1 MDKLRVGILGA
12 SRGMDFAMKLLLGYE
27 YADIAAVCESYP
39 PLLEKTR
46 QFFAD
51 HGRKDV
57 LCCSDFG
64 EMLDCGVDAA
74 VIANFANEHA
84 PYAVRALKSGVHV
97 FSEVQPT
104 QTLAEACELC
114 DAVEESGKIYAYG
127 ENYCFRDSI
136 FEMSR
141 RCLAGDIGEPVCL
154 EGTFIN
160 DCSFKWHLLT
170 RGERDHWRNYVPS
183 TFYCTHS
190 IGPLMYST
198 GLRAVRVSGAE
209 MPRMSYMAEK
219 GARSGSAAMEL
230 MEMSNG
236 GMARSM
242 NGNLRHPYE
251 ASYRIIGENGTI
263 ESDPGS
269 ITVYKLRK
277 DYIYDTERYS
287 AKYRPYRFRP
297 EADLGETDN
306 SIITA
311 FAYFVGAI
319 LGDKEGIERTID
331 VYQALDMS
339 LPGLLA
345 YRSIVN
351 GGAPFEVPDMRD
363 KAVRDRY
370 AGDLCS
376 TDPRTPERF
385 RLPTSKNGTPDVEDE
400 IYEKVKEELLK
411 VDLTPG
417 MK

>member
-1 MDKLRVGILGA
+1 MDKLKIGILGA
-12 SRGMDFAMKLLLGYE
+12 SRGMDFAMKLLLDYE

-46 QFFAD
+46 DFFKD
-51 HGRKDV
+51 HGRSDV
-57 LCCSDFG
+57 CCCADFDD
-64 EMLDCGVDAA
+64 LLNCGVDAV

-84 PYAVRALKSGVHV
+84 PYAIKALKHGIHV
-97 FSEVQPT
+97 FSEVLPT
-104 QTLAEACELC
+104 QTIAEACELC

-136 FEMSR
+136 FDMR
-141 RCLAGDIGEPVCL
+141 RRYLSGDIGEASAL

-170 RGERDHWRNYVPS
+170 RGVRNHWRNYVPS

-198 GLRAVRVSGAE
+198 GLRAVRVNGAE

-236 GMARSM
+236 GMGRSM

-251 ASYRIIGENGTI
+251 ASYRIIGETGTI

-269 ITVYKLRK
+269 ITVRRLKK
-277 DYIYDTERYS
+277 DYIYETERYA
-287 AKYRPYRFRP
+287 AKYKPYRFRP
-297 EADLGETDN
+297 DTDLGECDN
-306 SIITA
+306 SVITS
-311 FAYFVGAI
+311 FAYFVGAV
-319 LGDKEGIERTID
+319 LGDSEGTEHTIS
-331 VYQALDMS
+331 VYDALDMS

-345 YRSIVN
+345 YRSIIN
-351 GGAPFEVPDMRD
+351 GGTPFEVPDLRD
-363 KAVRDRY
+363 KTVRDRY
-370 AGDLCS
+370 RNDLYS
-376 TDPRTPERF
+376 TDPRTPDEY
-385 RLPTSKNGTPDVEDE
+385 RLPTSKYGTPEVGDE
-400 IYEKVKEELLK
+400 VYDKVKEELLK

>member
-1 MDKLRVGILGA
+1 MDKLRIGILGA
-12 SRGMDFAMKLLLGYE
+12 SRGMDFAMKLLLDYE
-27 YADIAAVCESYP
+27 YADIAAVCETYP

-46 QFFAD
+46 DFF
-51 HGRKDV
+51 RENSRSDV
-57 LCCSDFG
+57 LCCDSFDD
-64 EMLDCGVDAA
+64 MLGCGIDAV
-74 VIANFANEHA
+74 VIANYANEHA
-84 PYAVRALKSGVHV
+84 PYAIKALKSGVHV

-104 QTLAEACELC
+104 ETLAEACELC

-136 FEMSR
+136 FAMR
-141 RCLAGDIGEPVCL
+141 DVCLSGGIGEPVCL

-170 RGERDHWRNYVPS
+170 RGVRDHWRNFVPS

-236 GMARSM
+236 GMGRSM

-251 ASYRIIGENGTI
+251 ASYRIIGESGSI

-269 ITVYKLRK
+269 IMVYRLKK
-277 DYIYDTERYS
+277 DYIYDTERYT
-287 AKYRPYRFRP
+287 AKPPAYRFRSDS
-297 EADLGETDN
+297 DLGEADN

-319 LGDKEGIERTID
+319 YGDSEGIGHTID
-331 VYQALDMS
+331 VYKALDMS

-345 YRSIVN
+345 YRSIVS
-351 GGAPFEVPDMRD
+351 GGAPFEVPDMREM
-363 KAVRDRY
+363 AARERY
-370 AGDLCS
+370 REDFYS
-376 TDPRTPERF
+376 TNPKTPERY
-385 RLPTSKNGTPDVEDE
+385 RLPTSKSGTPEVDDG